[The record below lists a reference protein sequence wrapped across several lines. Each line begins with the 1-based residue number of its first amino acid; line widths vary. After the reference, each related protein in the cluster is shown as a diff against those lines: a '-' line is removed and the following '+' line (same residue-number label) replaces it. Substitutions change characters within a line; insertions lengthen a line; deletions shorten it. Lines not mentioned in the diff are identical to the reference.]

1 MAQLDWKAEYAY
13 TTGMQAFI
21 YGFPYMY
28 NAQLRHD
35 WVTSKRDPDVVPY
48 AAVDHF
54 WHAARL
60 IDASYRDGGC
70 PNNDTLY
77 SLAWLDLG
85 EEPVI
90 LSHPDMGDRYFT
102 FELMGFTSD
111 TYDYV
116 GQRTTG
122 SKAGDFAISGP
133 GWQGKLPPGVR
144 SVRAAPTPWILIM
157 GRVLVDGPAE
167 VPAVRALQEQFRLTP
182 LSKWGKRGAVVPGR
196 RDVYAPVKAGEN
208 PLGPWKTLNA
218 MLAQN
223 PPPEHHAVVLSQFAR
238 IGIGPGLDVGA
249 QPDVVKQG
257 LNRAA
262 MTGMAMLRQQFL
274 GGEWATVVNGWRYPP
289 PDMGHFGDDFLQ
301 RAADQS
307 MAGITANDPAES
319 VYLVNFTDADGSP
332 LAPGGRY
339 ELHFTAGSLP
349 PVDAFWSL
357 AAYTTKDMNLIPND
371 ADRYSV
377 GDRTPGLRWDHD
389 GGLTIRLQPGPPGPD
404 GTPNW
409 LPTSAADPWFA
420 ILRMY
425 RPHPEVIAATWKCPG
440 ITKVG

>member
-144 SVRAAPTPWILIM
+144 SVRAAPTPWILIL
-157 GRVLVDGPAE
+157 GRVLVDG
-167 VPAVRALQEQFRLTP
+167 
-182 LSKWGKRGAVVPGR
+182 
-196 RDVYAPVKAGEN
+196 
-208 PLGPWKTLNA
+208 
-218 MLAQN
+218 
-223 PPPEHHAVVLSQFAR
+223 
-238 IGIGPGLDVGA
+238 
-249 QPDVVKQG
+249 
-257 LNRAA
+257 
-262 MTGMAMLRQQFL
+262 
-274 GGEWATVVNGWRYPP
+274 
-289 PDMGHFGDDFLQ
+289 
-301 RAADQS
+301 
-307 MAGITANDPAES
+307 
-319 VYLVNFTDADGSP
+319 DADVASGAGACRSSSGS
-332 LAPGGRY
+332 R
-339 ELHFTAGSLP
+339 
-349 PVDAFWSL
+349 
-357 AAYTTKDMNLIPND
+357 
-371 ADRYSV
+371 R
-377 GDRTPGLRWDHD
+377 
-389 GGLTIRLQPGPPGPD
+389 
-404 GTPNW
+404 
-409 LPTSAADPWFA
+409 
-420 ILRMY
+420 
-425 RPHPEVIAATWKCPG
+425 
-440 ITKVG
+440 

>member
-1 MAQLDWKAEYAY
+1 MSQSDWKAEYAY

-35 WVTSKRDPDVVPY
+35 WVTSKRDPDVIPY

-122 SKAGDFAISGP
+122 ADAGHFAIGGP

-144 SVRAAPTPWILIM
+144 SVQAAPTPWILIM
-157 GRVLVDGPAE
+157 GRVLVDG
-167 VPAVRALQEQFRLTP
+167 
-182 LSKWGKRGAVVPGR
+182 S
-196 RDVYAPVKAGEN
+196 
-208 PLGPWKTLNA
+208 
-218 MLAQN
+218 
-223 PPPEHHAVVLSQFAR
+223 
-238 IGIGPGLDVGA
+238 
-249 QPDVVKQG
+249 
-257 LNRAA
+257 
-262 MTGMAMLRQQFL
+262 
-274 GGEWATVVNGWRYPP
+274 
-289 PDMGHFGDDFLQ
+289 
-301 RAADQS
+301 
-307 MAGITANDPAES
+307 
-319 VYLVNFTDADGSP
+319 
-332 LAPGGRY
+332 
-339 ELHFTAGSLP
+339 
-349 PVDAFWSL
+349 
-357 AAYTTKDMNLIPND
+357 
-371 ADRYSV
+371 
-377 GDRTPGLRWDHD
+377 
-389 GGLTIRLQPGPPGPD
+389 
-404 GTPNW
+404 
-409 LPTSAADPWFA
+409 
-420 ILRMY
+420 
-425 RPHPEVIAATWKCPG
+425 
-440 ITKVG
+440 

>member
-21 YGFPYMY
+21 YGFPYIY

-77 SLAWLDLG
+77 SLAWLDLS

-122 SKAGDFAISGP
+122 KDAGHFAISGP
-133 GWQGKLPPGVR
+133 GWQGKLP
-144 SVRAAPTPWILIM
+144 
-157 GRVLVDGPAE
+157 
-167 VPAVRALQEQFRLTP
+167 
-182 LSKWGKRGAVVPGR
+182 
-196 RDVYAPVKAGEN
+196 
-208 PLGPWKTLNA
+208 
-218 MLAQN
+218 
-223 PPPEHHAVVLSQFAR
+223 
-238 IGIGPGLDVGA
+238 
-249 QPDVVKQG
+249 
-257 LNRAA
+257 
-262 MTGMAMLRQQFL
+262 LRQQFL
-274 GGEWATVVNGWRYPP
+274 SGDWATLVNGWRYPP
-289 PDMGHFGDDFLQ
+289 PNMGRFGDDFLQ

-319 VYLVNFTDADGSP
+319 VYLVNFTDAEGSTLVP
-332 LAPGGRY
+332 DGRY
-339 ELHFTAGSLP
+339 ELHFSAGSLP

-357 AAYTTKDMNLIPND
+357 AVYTTQDMNLIPNA
-371 ADRYSV
+371 ADRFSV
-377 GDRTPGLRWDHD
+377 GDRTPDLRWDHD
-389 GGLTIRLQPGPPGPD
+389 GGLTIHLQPEPPSGQ
-404 GTPNW
+404 GKPNW
-409 LPTSAADPWFA
+409 LPTSATDPWFV

>member
-35 WVTSKRDPDVVPY
+35 WVTNKRDPDVVPY

-122 SKAGDFAISGP
+122 KDAGHRHQRARLAGKAPARRPVRPACADTGDPDHGP
-133 GWQGKLPPGVR
+133 GPASPAHQDRKLR
-144 SVRAAPTPWILIM
+144 
-157 GRVLVDGPAE
+157 
-167 VPAVRALQEQFRLTP
+167 AVR
-182 LSKWGKRGAVVPGR
+182 
-196 RDVYAPVKAGEN
+196 
-208 PLGPWKTLNA
+208 
-218 MLAQN
+218 
-223 PPPEHHAVVLSQFAR
+223 
-238 IGIGPGLDVGA
+238 
-249 QPDVVKQG
+249 
-257 LNRAA
+257 
-262 MTGMAMLRQQFL
+262 
-274 GGEWATVVNGWRYPP
+274 
-289 PDMGHFGDDFLQ
+289 Q
-301 RAADQS
+301 RARTQ
-307 MAGITANDPAES
+307 
-319 VYLVNFTDADGSP
+319 
-332 LAPGGRY
+332 
-339 ELHFTAGSLP
+339 
-349 PVDAFWSL
+349 
-357 AAYTTKDMNLIPND
+357 
-371 ADRYSV
+371 DR
-377 GDRTPGLRWDHD
+377 RTR
-389 GGLTIRLQPGPPGPD
+389 
-404 GTPNW
+404 
-409 LPTSAADPWFA
+409 
-420 ILRMY
+420 
-425 RPHPEVIAATWKCPG
+425 
-440 ITKVG
+440 